1 MDPIQQA
8 QLLAL
13 QGQTIPADLQR
24 QVFQQAAANNMTSA
38 QLEQL
43 FNMPA
48 GTAAQAAQ
56 QLGIANQ
63 IPQQLGGIPRNNFG
77 NDLNS
82 GAAEAAQAGMDA
94 FAAQGAAPTTV
105 QPPSTPQYTQAQID
119 SVVNALNTGQTT
131 PEQVAQQYGV
141 TADEVRANLARININ
156 ALPSIDNYTAQ
167 DVNTVVNA
175 INTGLVTPQ
184 QVADNYGV
192 SLDEVNRNVKNANL
206 ASTLS
211 LPQADG
217 DYTQDEINQVTKL
230 IQDGKLSTADAANFF
245 NVPEAQIQNNLAA
258 LTNNN
263 AASTTVTNAAG
274 GAVNNAAGGTANNA
288 GSGGSDGAT
297 VGAGGGL
304 PDKSASG
311 TYSVG
316 DTMQVANAI
325 NSGQLTTQQAS
336 DIYGVPAAEIQ
347 ANLKTINA
355 NNPQATS
362 LDVGDMANQAGRF
375 NSTGMASGLAGSEN
389 IQAAGLS
396 NALQATQRGTNVGSN
411 LIGLGATDAASVI
424 GKQYFQNQ
432 GMFDPYRVG
441 GESALQKQ
449 LALSG
454 ALGKE
459 AFDAAYQASP
469 QMQFLQDRGERAVA
483 RNAAAIGGLGG
494 GNVQRELA
502 KFSQGLASQD
512 LQNQIGN
519 LQALSGTGMDASQQA
534 ATLGTRGAESMADI
548 YGQRAIRQADLAS
561 RGADNAANYI
571 FRTGQQMGADRMTT
585 GRDIARAAQDT
596 SAALARLQQQQGTGI
611 SQLYGDIGSNLQGIM
626 ANAGATAAN
635 QINAAAANRVNA
647 AQNMGAN
654 AAALIGGVPQRGQGY
669 LQAIGDA
676 AGGVGTAVG
685 ALNAMSDIRLKENIT
700 KIGVDNGFNIYS
712 WDWNKKGIELGAD
725 KYPTIGVIAQEVQE
739 IRPEAVS
746 TENGYLKVDYAKLH
760 IQ

>member
-1 MDPIQQA
+1 
-8 QLLAL
+8 
-13 QGQTIPADLQR
+13 
-24 QVFQQAAANNMTSA
+24 
-38 QLEQL
+38 
-43 FNMPA
+43 
-48 GTAAQAAQ
+48 
-56 QLGIANQ
+56 
-63 IPQQLGGIPRNNFG
+63 
-77 NDLNS
+77 
-82 GAAEAAQAGMDA
+82 
-94 FAAQGAAPTTV
+94 
-105 QPPSTPQYTQAQID
+105 
-119 SVVNALNTGQTT
+119 
-131 PEQVAQQYGV
+131 
-141 TADEVRANLARININ
+141 
-156 ALPSIDNYTAQ
+156 
-167 DVNTVVNA
+167 
-175 INTGLVTPQ
+175 
-184 QVADNYGV
+184 
-192 SLDEVNRNVKNANL
+192 
-206 ASTLS
+206 
-211 LPQADG
+211 
-217 DYTQDEINQVTKL
+217 
-230 IQDGKLSTADAANFF
+230 
-245 NVPEAQIQNNLAA
+245 
-258 LTNNN
+258 
-263 AASTTVTNAAG
+263 
-274 GAVNNAAGGTANNA
+274 
-288 GSGGSDGAT
+288 
-297 VGAGGGL
+297 
-304 PDKSASG
+304 
-311 TYSVG
+311 
-316 DTMQVANAI
+316 MQVANAI
-325 NSGQLTTQQAS
+325 NSGQLTLQQAS
-336 DIYGVPAAEIQ
+336 DIYGVPVAEIE

-355 NNPQATS
+355 NNPQATG
-362 LDVGDMANQAGRF
+362 LDVGDMANQAGGF

-389 IQAAGLS
+389 IQASGLS

-454 ALGKE
+454 SLGKE

-571 FRTGQQMGADRMTT
+571 FRTGQQMGADRMGT
-585 GRDIARAAQDT
+585 GRDIARTAQDT

-626 ANAGATAAN
+626 ANAGATTAN

-654 AAALIGGVPQRGQGY
+654 AAALIGGVPQRGKGI
-669 LQAIGDA
+669 IGQIADA
-676 AGGVGTAVG
+676 AGGAGTAMATIG
-685 ALNAMSDIRLKENIT
+685 AMSDMRLKKNIT

-712 WDWNKKGIELGAD
+712 WDWNEKGIEIGAD
-725 KYPTIGVIAQEVQE
+725 KYPTIGVLAQQVQK
-739 IRPEAVS
+739 IKPEAVS

>member
-8 QLLAL
+8 QLLVA

-24 QVFQQAAANNMTSA
+24 QVFQQAAANNMSSA

-63 IPQQLGGIPRNNFG
+63 IPQQLGGIPRDNFG

-82 GAAEAAQAGMDA
+82 GAAEATQAGMDA

-141 TADEVRANLARININ
+141 TADEVRANLAQINVN
-156 ALPSIDNYTAQ
+156 ALPAINRAGGTGMGALVPLKPSQQ
-167 DVNTVVNA
+167 DVDTVVNML
-175 INTGLVTPQ
+175 NSGQVTPQ

-192 SLDEVNRNVKNANL
+192 SVDEVNRNLKNANL

-230 IQDGKLSTADAANFF
+230 LQDGKLSTADAANFF

-274 GAVNNAAGGTANNA
+274 GAVNNA

-325 NSGQLTTQQAS
+325 NSGQLTLQQAS
-336 DIYGVPAAEIQ
+336 DKYGVPVAEIE

-362 LDVGDMANQAGRF
+362 LDVGDMANQSGQF

-585 GRDIARAAQDT
+585 GRDIARTAQDT
-596 SAALARLQQQQGTGI
+596 SSALARLQQQQGTGI

-626 ANAGATAAN
+626 ANAGATTAN

-676 AGGVGTAVG
+676 AAGVGTAVG
-685 ALNAMSDIRLKENIT
+685 
-700 KIGVDNGFNIYS
+700 GF
-712 WDWNKKGIELGAD
+712 KMARG
-725 KYPTIGVIAQEVQE
+725 
-739 IRPEAVS
+739 
-746 TENGYLKVDYAKLH
+746 
-760 IQ
+760 

>member
-8 QLLAL
+8 QLLVA

-24 QVFQQAAANNMTSA
+24 QVFQQAAANNMSSA

-63 IPQQLGGIPRNNFG
+63 IPQQLGGIPRDNFG

-141 TADEVRANLARININ
+141 TADEVRANLAQINVN
-156 ALPSIDNYTAQ
+156 ALPAINRAGGTGMGALVPLKPSQQ
-167 DVNTVVNA
+167 DVDTVVNML
-175 INTGLVTPQ
+175 NSGQVTPQ

-192 SLDEVNRNVKNANL
+192 SVDEVNRNLKNANL

-230 IQDGKLSTADAANFF
+230 LQDGKLSTADAANFF

-274 GAVNNAAGGTANNA
+274 GAVNNA

-325 NSGQLTTQQAS
+325 NSGQLTLQQAS
-336 DIYGVPAAEIQ
+336 DKYGVPVAEIE

-362 LDVGDMANQAGRF
+362 LDVGDMANQSGQF

-585 GRDIARAAQDT
+585 GRDIARTAQDT
-596 SAALARLQQQQGTGI
+596 SSALARLQQQQGTGI

-626 ANAGATAAN
+626 ANAGATTAN

-676 AGGVGTAVG
+676 AAGVGTAVG
-685 ALNAMSDIRLKENIT
+685 
-700 KIGVDNGFNIYS
+700 GF
-712 WDWNKKGIELGAD
+712 KMARG
-725 KYPTIGVIAQEVQE
+725 
-739 IRPEAVS
+739 
-746 TENGYLKVDYAKLH
+746 
-760 IQ
+760 

>member
-8 QLLAL
+8 QLLVA

-24 QVFQQAAANNMTSA
+24 QVFQQAAANNMSSA

-63 IPQQLGGIPRNNFG
+63 IPQQLGGIPRDNFG

-141 TADEVRANLARININ
+141 TADEVRANLAQINVN
-156 ALPSIDNYTAQ
+156 ALPAINRAGGTGMGALVPLKPSQQ
-167 DVNTVVNA
+167 DVDTVVNML
-175 INTGLVTPQ
+175 NSGQVTPQ

-192 SLDEVNRNVKNANL
+192 SVDEVNRNLKNANL

-230 IQDGKLSTADAANFF
+230 LQDGKLSTADAANFF
-245 NVPEAQIQNNLAA
+245 NVPEAQIQNNLAS

-274 GAVNNAAGGTANNA
+274 GAVNNA

-311 TYSVG
+311 TYSVN

-362 LDVGDMANQAGRF
+362 LDVGDMANQSGQF

-585 GRDIARAAQDT
+585 GRDIARTAQDT

-626 ANAGATAAN
+626 ANAGATTAN

-676 AGGVGTAVG
+676 AAGVGTAVG
-685 ALNAMSDIRLKENIT
+685 
-700 KIGVDNGFNIYS
+700 GF
-712 WDWNKKGIELGAD
+712 KMARG
-725 KYPTIGVIAQEVQE
+725 
-739 IRPEAVS
+739 
-746 TENGYLKVDYAKLH
+746 
-760 IQ
+760 

>member
-8 QLLAL
+8 QLLAA

-63 IPQQLGGIPRNNFG
+63 IPQQLGGIPRDNFG

-94 FAAQGAAPTTV
+94 FAAQGAAPTV

-141 TADEVRANLARININ
+141 TADEVRANLAQINVN

-230 IQDGKLSTADAANFF
+230 LQDGKLSTADAANFF

-274 GAVNNAAGGTANNA
+274 GAVNNA

-304 PDKSASG
+304 PDRSASG

-336 DIYGVPAAEIQ
+336 DIYGVPVAEIE

-362 LDVGDMANQAGRF
+362 LDVGDMANQSGQF

-389 IQAAGLS
+389 IQASGLS

-585 GRDIARAAQDT
+585 GRDIARTAQDT

-626 ANAGATAAN
+626 ANAGATTAN

-669 LQAIGDA
+669 LETIGKT
-676 AGGVGTAVG
+676 AGGVGTAM
-685 ALNAMSDIRLKENIT
+685 AAFPSDMRLKKNIT

-712 WDWNKKGIELGAD
+712 WDWNEKATEIGAD
-725 KYPTIGVIAQEVQE
+725 KYPTIGVLAQQVQE
-739 IRPEAVS
+739 IKPEAVS

>member
-8 QLLAL
+8 QLLVA

-24 QVFQQAAANNMTSA
+24 QVFQQAAANNMSSA

-63 IPQQLGGIPRNNFG
+63 IPQQLGGIPRDNFG

-141 TADEVRANLARININ
+141 TADEVRANLAQINVN

-230 IQDGKLSTADAANFF
+230 LQDGKLSTADAANFF

-274 GAVNNAAGGTANNA
+274 GTVNNA
-288 GSGGSDGAT
+288 GSGGSGGAT

-304 PDKSASG
+304 PDRSASG

-336 DIYGVPAAEIQ
+336 DIYGVPVAEIE

-362 LDVGDMANQAGRF
+362 LDVGDMANQSGQF

-389 IQAAGLS
+389 IQASGLS

-585 GRDIARAAQDT
+585 GRDIARTAQDT

-626 ANAGATAAN
+626 ANAGATTAN

-669 LQAIGDA
+669 LETIGKT
-676 AGGVGTAVG
+676 AGGVGTAM
-685 ALNAMSDIRLKENIT
+685 AAFPSDMRLKKNIT

-712 WDWNKKGIELGAD
+712 WDWNEKATEIGAD
-725 KYPTIGVIAQEVQE
+725 KYPTIGVLAQQVQE
-739 IRPEAVS
+739 IKPEAVS

>member
-1 MDPIQQA
+1 MVYIMLI
-8 QLLAL
+8 LLMIWVFL
-13 QGQTIPADLQR
+13 KLLSEFKQMKQTITDL
-24 QVFQQAAANNMTSA
+24 
-38 QLEQL
+38 E
-43 FNMPA
+43 
-48 GTAAQAAQ
+48 
-56 QLGIANQ
+56 
-63 IPQQLGGIPRNNFG
+63 
-77 NDLNS
+77 
-82 GAAEAAQAGMDA
+82 
-94 FAAQGAAPTTV
+94 
-105 QPPSTPQYTQAQID
+105 
-119 SVVNALNTGQTT
+119 
-131 PEQVAQQYGV
+131 GV
-141 TADEVRANLARININ
+141 
-156 ALPSIDNYTAQ
+156 Y
-167 DVNTVVNA
+167 
-175 INTGLVTPQ
+175 
-184 QVADNYGV
+184 
-192 SLDEVNRNVKNANL
+192 
-206 ASTLS
+206 
-211 LPQADG
+211 
-217 DYTQDEINQVTKL
+217 
-230 IQDGKLSTADAANFF
+230 
-245 NVPEAQIQNNLAA
+245 
-258 LTNNN
+258 
-263 AASTTVTNAAG
+263 
-274 GAVNNAAGGTANNA
+274 
-288 GSGGSDGAT
+288 
-297 VGAGGGL
+297 
-304 PDKSASG
+304 
-311 TYSVG
+311 
-316 DTMQVANAI
+316 ANAI
-325 NSGQLTTQQAS
+325 NAGQLTLQQAS
-336 DIYGVPAAEIQ
+336 DKYGVPVAEIE

-355 NNPQATS
+355 NKPQATS
-362 LDVGDMANQAGRF
+362 LDVGDMANQSGQF

-585 GRDIARAAQDT
+585 GRDIARTAQDT
-596 SAALARLQQQQGTGI
+596 SSALARLQQQQGTGI

-626 ANAGATAAN
+626 ANAGATTAN

-676 AGGVGTAVG
+676 AAGVGTAVG
-685 ALNAMSDIRLKENIT
+685 
-700 KIGVDNGFNIYS
+700 GF
-712 WDWNKKGIELGAD
+712 KMARG
-725 KYPTIGVIAQEVQE
+725 
-739 IRPEAVS
+739 
-746 TENGYLKVDYAKLH
+746 
-760 IQ
+760 

>member
-63 IPQQLGGIPRNNFG
+63 IPQQLGGIPRDNFG

-94 FAAQGAAPTTV
+94 FAAQGASTATV

-141 TADEVRANLARININ
+141 TADEVRANLAQINVN
-156 ALPSIDNYTAQ
+156 ALPAINRAGGTGMGALVPLKPSQQ
-167 DVNTVVNA
+167 DVDTVVNML
-175 INTGLVTPQ
+175 NSGQVTPQ

-192 SLDEVNRNVKNANL
+192 SVDEVNRNLKNANL

-230 IQDGKLSTADAANFF
+230 LQDGKLSTADAANFF

-274 GAVNNAAGGTANNA
+274 GAVNNA

-304 PDKSASG
+304 PDRSASG

-325 NSGQLTTQQAS
+325 NSGQLTLQQAS
-336 DIYGVPAAEIQ
+336 DKYGVPVAEIE

-362 LDVGDMANQAGRF
+362 LDVGDMANQSGQF

-389 IQAAGLS
+389 IQASGLS

-585 GRDIARAAQDT
+585 GRDIARTAQDT

-676 AGGVGTAVG
+676 AAGVGTAVG
-685 ALNAMSDIRLKENIT
+685 
-700 KIGVDNGFNIYS
+700 GF
-712 WDWNKKGIELGAD
+712 KMAG
-725 KYPTIGVIAQEVQE
+725 
-739 IRPEAVS
+739 R
-746 TENGYLKVDYAKLH
+746 
-760 IQ
+760 

>member
-8 QLLAL
+8 QLLAA

-24 QVFQQAAANNMTSA
+24 QVFQQAAANNMSSA

-63 IPQQLGGIPRNNFG
+63 IPQQLGGIPRDNFG

-82 GAAEAAQAGMDA
+82 GAAEAAQAGIDA

-141 TADEVRANLARININ
+141 TPDEVRANLAQININ

-175 INTGLVTPQ
+175 INSGQVTPQ

-230 IQDGKLSTADAANFF
+230 LQDGKLSTADASTFF
-245 NVPEAQIQNNLAA
+245 NVPEAEIQNNLAA

-263 AASTTVTNAAG
+263 TASTTVTNAAG
-274 GAVNNAAGGTANNA
+274 GAVNNA

-325 NSGQLTTQQAS
+325 NSGQLTLQQAS
-336 DIYGVPAAEIQ
+336 DKYGVPVAEIE

-362 LDVGDMANQAGRF
+362 LDVGDMANQAGQF

-389 IQAAGLS
+389 IQASGLS
-396 NALQATQRGTNVGSN
+396 NALQATQQGTNVGSN

-585 GRDIARAAQDT
+585 GRDIARTAQDT

-626 ANAGATAAN
+626 ANAGATTAN

-676 AGGVGTAVG
+676 AAGVGTAVAG
-685 ALNAMSDIRLKENIT
+685 FKQPSDMRLKENIT

-712 WDWNKKGIELGAD
+712 WDWNEKGIEIGAD
-725 KYPTIGVIAQEVQE
+725 KYPTIGVLAQQVQK
-739 IRPEAVS
+739 IKPEAVS